1 MDTSGLDFNIFSN
14 HQEHSVD
21 LDYRGI
27 RIKVYKNGDQYDKG
41 SVVVICRK
49 RFKHWLTFLDYLTKK
64 LNLMAPV
71 HEIYRTDGLRIQHF
85 EEIENGGSYVAVSQR
100 PFLHKPYGLLSE
112 DRQKWNINSKI
123 ESLEQ
128 SALDSAESVDIYLKQ
143 RGYTSRTGLPF
154 PFDGGVC
161 VNHSLTDFGHNRVC
175 STNLSEYQHSNEQK
189 SESNN
194 SKNDVRSNGSRK
206 EQQKSNSES
215 ESECHL
221 NSIPEILLSSI
232 PKAENNAPLHDAG
245 TLNDHNIEQN
255 FENLPVVE
263 PLNSITN
270 ETGENGLCS
279 DIITPS
285 DRKPTVKKI
294 DEFITIPVVQI
305 PVSSRDTKNM
315 RSLVTMQMMNFN
327 DYPLP
332 TRNTEAVITVVNDD
346 ALVRTSNSPV
356 IIVNIS
362 TGQNKHDEINN
373 VNKNADDVETAPLA
387 FNKVKDAE
395 VPSENLE
402 MKMPPL
408 SNDTETVDLIDCMK
422 DVTAA
427 TPEAR
432 TLMAVFTDCA
442 QPTTATDRFPSKS
455 LDIKDERLRV
465 AFLKKD
471 EDDQYDDEKNDITG
485 KNQSSHIS
493 IARGL
498 KCRVQEDQS
507 EDGRPTTCTI
517 SNPDKVHE
525 SLTSDKILL
534 NRKQVTLTTPH
545 VITSTFISNAVDT
558 DVKLK
563 MESKEIFSDSE
574 KMLRSSPQQITV
586 GSSSVDILA
595 MNSTS
600 DITTAVITDTLTNN
614 NTTDITYN
622 TATSSDI
629 ITHTAIRG
637 KEISNPQKRYH
648 SESHTSFEADFTP
661 RHDRTEKKSTGM
673 KTVQKLELTWI

>member
-1 MDTSGLDFNIFSN
+1 MISVMLDHELATFPNVCKKQAFISYEMSN
-14 HQEHSVD
+14 SETLRVQNSVD
-21 LDYRGI
+21 ALLIFFITLMHFD
-27 RIKVYKNGDQYDKG
+27 
-41 SVVVICRK
+41 SRK
-49 RFKHWLTFLDYLTKK
+49 
-64 LNLMAPV
+64 
-71 HEIYRTDGLRIQHF
+71 
-85 EEIENGGSYVAVSQR
+85 
-100 PFLHKPYGLLSE
+100 
-112 DRQKWNINSKI
+112 
-123 ESLEQ
+123 
-128 SALDSAESVDIYLKQ
+128 
-143 RGYTSRTGLPF
+143 
-154 PFDGGVC
+154 
-161 VNHSLTDFGHNRVC
+161 
-175 STNLSEYQHSNEQK
+175 
-189 SESNN
+189 
-194 SKNDVRSNGSRK
+194 SNGSRK

-471 EDDQYDDEKNDITG
+471 EDDQYDDESSKINSKKISDDILLRRSSRAQAGNFAETKLKNLKQKIDLKKTQSDKLFCNALKNNAELNEVSSNAKKPTSLSVQRNEFENIFDSFEYDKENDITG

-673 KTVQKLELTWI
+673 KTVQKTRIDLDLNMDICGLPARSNYDPDFKDYDFMQ